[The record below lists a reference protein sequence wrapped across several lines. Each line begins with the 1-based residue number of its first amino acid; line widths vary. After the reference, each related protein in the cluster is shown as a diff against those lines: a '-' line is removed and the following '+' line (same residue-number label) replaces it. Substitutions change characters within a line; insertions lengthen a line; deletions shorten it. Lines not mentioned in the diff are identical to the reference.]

1 MCYFTFK
8 GNVMVKI
15 KIIEL
20 KKWCAYS
27 HIANMISMLIH
38 GKSLSGQTR
47 TGRNIALLGLFCPFF
62 WIALFSGASG
72 STLMFHAVHSSIVF
86 LIGVVIMII
95 SLIKQK
101 RH

>member
-1 MCYFTFK
+1 MFK
-8 GNVMVKI
+8 TRV
-15 KIIEL
+15 IEL

-27 HIANMISMLIH
+27 HIANMITMLIH

-62 WIALFSGASG
+62 WIALLSGASG
-72 STLMFHAVHSSIVF
+72 ATLMFHAVHSSIVF

-101 RH
+101 RHQ

>member
-1 MCYFTFK
+1 ML
-8 GNVMVKI
+8 KI
-15 KIIEL
+15 KMMEL

-27 HIANMISMLIH
+27 HIASIILMLIH
-38 GKSLSGQTR
+38 GKNLSGQTR
-47 TGRNIALLGLFCPFF
+47 VGRNIALLGFFCPFF
-62 WIALFSGASG
+62 WIALLSGVRG
-72 STLMFHAVHSSIVF
+72 TTLMFHAAHSSIVF